1 MALPFI
7 PRKRFGQHFLVDP
20 NLAAKIVGTLAAPPD
35 APVVEIGPGTG
46 ALTKFLLQRYKDFT
60 AVEVDERAVAYLE
73 AAYESLCVSHGDI
86 LALDW
91 AALSTAKGGRL
102 HVIGNLPYNIT
113 SPILFALLRHRQA
126 LSQAVLMMQREVAQR
141 IVAKP
146 KTKQYGIPSVLAQL
160 YASVKLLFR
169 VPQSVFVPKPA
180 VESAIIRLRFDKAE
194 VHNIDHELLRSIV
207 RAAFGQ
213 RRKVLRNSLYY
224 WTRGKGIALPDD
236 WGCLRAEDIAPE
248 GFVALARHIQA
259 ALPGRSATLS

>member
-1 MALPFI
+1 MALPFF
-7 PRKRFGQHFLVDP
+7 PRKRFGQHFLTDP
-20 NLAAKIVGTLAAPPD
+20 NLAAKIVGALAAPPD
-35 APVVEIGPGTG
+35 APVVEIGPGLG
-46 ALTKFLLQRYKDFT
+46 ALTKYLLQRYKDVT

-113 SPILFALLRHRQA
+113 SPILFALLRHRHA

-141 IVAKP
+141 LVAKP

-180 VESAIIRLRFDKAE
+180 VESAIIRLQFDKAE
-194 VHNIDHELLRSIV
+194 LHNIDHELLRSIV

-213 RRKVLRNSLYY
+213 RRKVLRNSLYH
-224 WTRGKGIALPDD
+224 WTRGKGIVLPDD
-236 WGCLRAEDIAPE
+236 WGCLRAEEFAPE

-259 ALPGRSATLS
+259 ALSGYSATPS